1 MLFWKGAVM
10 ANEDLDMYDFLVN
23 DEDEAMLLLYVRA
36 GEPKN
41 PTINVDMDAKTAVLK
56 RNDEDVLS
64 LQGIPDN
71 VIDSM
76 QEADK
81 LLVCEL
87 SREEDDKDSQIV
99 FAYEADITD

>member
-1 MLFWKGAVM
+1 M
-10 ANEDLDMYDFLVN
+10 ASENLDMYDFLIN
-23 DEDEAMLLLYVRA
+23 DEDEAMLLLYVRD

-56 RNDEDVLS
+56 RNDDDVLS
-64 LQGIPDN
+64 LQGIPEN

-87 SREEDDKDSQIV
+87 SREEDDKDSKIV